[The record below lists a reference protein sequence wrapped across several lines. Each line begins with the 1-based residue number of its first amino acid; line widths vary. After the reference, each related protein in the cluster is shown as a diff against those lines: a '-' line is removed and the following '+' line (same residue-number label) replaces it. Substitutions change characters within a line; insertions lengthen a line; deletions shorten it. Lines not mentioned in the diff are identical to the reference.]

1 MLRISAQHRIGGHG
15 PEGWLVALAVLVSAC
30 TADPGASGAV
40 DTTSLTLS
48 TRRRIMFVR
57 RTSTLLA
64 GVILLAVAGCGG
76 TDSSSTDP
84 AGATSTAA
92 ASRTAPAESTAP
104 PSSQPV
110 AKDTPAAREK
120 VVVNAEGGGAGKGL
134 CTLFSAGELSS
145 RLGAELGDGE
155 ISGPL
160 DSACQWTVKTG
171 SGNVMIQRIP
181 ASFWSAPTQRKSYK
195 ALTGIGDKA
204 YTSPGMFDGD
214 WDAAA
219 MHGKFMTIASLNGP
233 NANAPTATA
242 LLKETLTRG

>member
-1 MLRISAQHRIGGHG
+1 
-15 PEGWLVALAVLVSAC
+15 
-30 TADPGASGAV
+30 
-40 DTTSLTLS
+40 
-48 TRRRIMFVR
+48 MFVR
-57 RTSTLLA
+57 RTGTLLA
-64 GVILLAVAGCGG
+64 GALLLAATGCGG
-76 TDSSSTDP
+76 SDSNSPDA
-84 AGATSTAA
+84 AGATPAGST
-92 ASRTAPAESTAP
+92 SPTAP
-104 PSSQPV
+104 PSSQPA

-120 VVVNAEGGGAGKGL
+120 VVVSAEGGGAGKGL

-160 DSACQWTVKTG
+160 DSACQWTVKSG
-171 SGNVMIQRIP
+171 SGNVMIQRVP
-181 ASFWSAPTQRKSYK
+181 ASFWSAPTLGKNYK

-219 MHGKFMTIASLNGP
+219 LHGKFMTIASLNGP

-242 LLKETLTRG
+242 LLKETLARG